1 MNNQEV
7 LKVLASLAQET
18 TEQNPLKGYTITS
31 TEVMDEAPLYKQLS
45 KQLIELETT
54 TDYTVEQVQPIRELA
69 EKMLLKIDE
78 KAELLMR
85 CEWLEVMKS
94 IEQDIFAYNSLESL
108 QTAKRQLGRV
118 QTCPLKNEL
127 KAKLNELEAQFATA
141 KVLSDKEQLVE
152 DIFATGNETFIN
164 LGTAGR
170 EFVLDEVLK
179 ETPSVEL
186 AIAKAEALE
195 AQVKAAKQS
204 ANVEALKAKLQALP
218 LVHLANVP
226 AEYEKEILKKLLDQ
240 PTWNGLFNLDLLIR
254 QYTAQVE
261 KLHNPVQEGI
271 FDTLVLDDK
280 VIERFGVQQVQL

>member
-1 MNNQEV
+1 MNNQE
-7 LKVLASLAQET
+7 LLTIFASLGQET
-18 TEQNPLKGYTITS
+18 TEHDPLKGYTLTS

-45 KQLIELETT
+45 MQLIELETT
-54 TDYTVEQVQPIRELA
+54 TDYTVEQVQPIHEIA
-69 EKMLLKIDE
+69 EKMFLNIDE

-85 CEWLEVMKS
+85 CEWLEVMKA
-94 IEQDIFAYNSLESL
+94 IEKDIATYNSLESV

-127 KAKLNELEAQFATA
+127 KAKLDELEGQFATT
-141 KVLSDKEQLVE
+141 KVLSVKEQLVE

-170 EFVLDEVLK
+170 EFVLTEILK

-195 AQVKAAKQS
+195 AQVQSAKQS
-204 ANVEALKAKLQALP
+204 TNVDELKSNIEALP
-218 LVHLANVP
+218 LAHLANVP
-226 AEYEKEILKKLLDQ
+226 VEYEQEVLQKLLDH

-271 FDTLVLDDK
+271 LQTLVLDDK
-280 VIERFGVQQVQL
+280 VIERLGVQQVQA

>member
-1 MNNQEV
+1 MNNQKLLNV
-7 LKVLASLAQET
+7 LVSLTQET
-18 TEQNPLKGYTITS
+18 TEQDPLKGYTITS

-54 TDYTVEQVQPIRELA
+54 TDYTIKQIQPIREIV
-69 EKMLLKIDE
+69 ENMLLKIDE

-85 CEWLEVMKS
+85 CDWLEVMKS
-94 IEQDIFAYNSLESL
+94 IEQDLTTYNSLKGV
-108 QTAKRQLGRV
+108 QAAKSQLGRV

-127 KAKLNELEAQFATA
+127 KAKLDELEAQFETT
-141 KVLSDKEQLVE
+141 KILSTKEQLIE

-170 EFVLDEVLK
+170 EYVLAEVFK

-195 AQVKAAKQS
+195 AQVQAAKQS
-204 ANVEALKAKLQALP
+204 TTVEELKAKLQALP
-218 LVHLANVP
+218 LAHLANVP
-226 AEYEKEILKKLLDQ
+226 AEYEQEVLQKLLDQ

-261 KLHNPVQEGI
+261 KLHKPVQEGVLQ
-271 FDTLVLDDK
+271 TLVMDEK
-280 VIERFGVQQVQL
+280 VMERLGVQQL